1 MYDALRE
8 NLESYLDSGGDQLDQ
23 DEDEMMYQMLPLEE
37 VDSNVGKIAEPIT
50 PKPAAPSPTAEVGGA
65 VWSGGWLGPG
75 VDDSSDAHWG
85 NSWNTHAPLSSAT
98 GAGTQ
103 KGGQAGAHAGAGRR
117 GQAHAHQG
125 QACGRP
131 SQRYWNCVY
140 LLIMQGA

>member
-65 VWSGGWLGPG
+65 VWTGCGWVPG
-75 VDDSSDAHWG
+75 VGDGSDAQWG
-85 NSWNTHAPLSSAT
+85 
-98 GAGTQ
+98 
-103 KGGQAGAHAGAGRR
+103 KE
-117 GQAHAHQG
+117 
-125 QACGRP
+125 
-131 SQRYWNCVY
+131 
-140 LLIMQGA
+140 